1 MLSELKTFS
10 PISISW
16 KPVTSRV
23 GNLIVPTFPSSN
35 DVIEIFFDWH
45 PIETQIPQIAHPHL
59 YKSGFNSSHVFPA
72 VKKWLCSTSSTNTQ
86 TWAGS

>member
-45 PIETQIPQIAHPHL
+45 PNIGVIKTTIVKIQTLRNFILLNSALLEIVLMIIIE
-59 YKSGFNSSHVFPA
+59 
-72 VKKWLCSTSSTNTQ
+72 
-86 TWAGS
+86 